1 MQLVQVQLQ
10 EGQPLLPQVRKG
22 CHIYLWIYG
31 LLIVCWVF
39 VTSPSTYFDD
49 RLIYTEQAAPAA
61 PSVPS
66 RAARRNQLRVA
77 TWEGSLT
84 PLVDS
89 YTAGVQHENRLLAA
103 LNTIAF
109 WSHLED
115 DVSFNF
121 RILAHHG
128 PCDSQPNTVFCDK
141 RTPVIWVSRQRLGV
155 FRLREKKHAALAA
168 ENVSCRPEGLERLR
182 SCWRKA
188 CCNTFLKHQN
198 WRCNFSRHNMEVDKL
213 SFFFGCEG
221 LSCKQGGSCQ
231 SEVWGLAG

>member
-155 FRLREKKHAALAA
+155 FRLREKNMLLWRQKTSPVDLK
-168 ENVSCRPEGLERLR
+168 VWRGYDPVGERHVATPFWSIKIGDAIFLGIT
-182 SCWRKA
+182 WR
-188 CCNTFLKHQN
+188 
-198 WRCNFSRHNMEVDKL
+198 
-213 SFFFGCEG
+213 
-221 LSCKQGGSCQ
+221 
-231 SEVWGLAG
+231 